1 MNEEGIQDMNKQIF
15 RKKSVDRMSSP
26 EQLNDYIKV
35 TNPGVWMALAAIV
48 ILLVGVC
55 VWGVFGKLETK
66 LPVAAVSRDGETVL
80 YVKEDNVASVKE
92 NMRVYIGDETYK
104 VVSVSVQP
112 VTVTEEISEYARHT
126 GELSI
131 GEWVY
136 IVPIDGNMPDG
147 VYRAQVVVDSV
158 SPLYFVFN

>member
-1 MNEEGIQDMNKQIF
+1 MIEVLEMNDKIF
-15 RKKSVDRMSSP
+15 RKKSIDRMSSP

-35 TNPGVWMALAAIV
+35 INPGVWMALAAIV

-55 VWGVFGKLETK
+55 VWSVFGRLETK
-66 LPVAAVSRDGETVL
+66 LSVAAVSQDGQTVL
-80 YVKEDNVASVKE
+80 YVKEDNVASVRE
-92 NMRVYIGDETYK
+92 NMNVYIGGEVYK
-104 VVSVSVQP
+104 VTSVSAQP

-136 IVPIDGNMPDG
+136 VVQIDGNMPDG
-147 VYRAQVVVDSV
+147 VYKAQIVTDSV

>member
-1 MNEEGIQDMNKQIF
+1 
-15 RKKSVDRMSSP
+15 MSSP

-66 LPVAAVSRDGETVL
+66 LPVAAVSQYGETVL

>member
-55 VWGVFGKLETK
+55 VWGVFGTLETK
-66 LPVAAVSRDGETVL
+66 LSVAAVSQDGHTVL
-80 YVKEDNVASVKE
+80 SVKEANVASVRE
-92 NMRVYIGDETYK
+92 NRSGYRGDGTYK
-104 VVSVSVQP
+104 VTSVSAQP
-112 VTVTEEISEYARHT
+112 VAVTEEISEYARHT

-136 IVPIDGNMPDG
+136 VVQIDGNMPDG
-147 VYRAQVVVDSV
+147 AYKAQIVTDSV

>member
-66 LPVAAVSRDGETVL
+66 LSVAAVSQDGQTVL
-80 YVKEDNVASVKE
+80 YVKEDDLSAVKE
-92 NMRVYIGDETYK
+92 KMSVYIGDETYK

-112 VTVTEEISEYARHT
+112 VAVTEEISEYARHT

-136 IVPIDGNMPDG
+136 IVQIDGNMPDG
-147 VYRAQVVVDSV
+147 AYKAQIVTDSV